1 MKKGEKTM
9 KKLISLLLVLAMA
22 VGLCACGGAPASAPT
37 ASAKPE
43 ATEAAPAE
51 TAAAEPAETNTKVLK
66 MGHVYADTYAM
77 HIAMKAMSDEVYEK
91 TEGRYRIDIAPNS
104 TLGGESD
111 LNEGVHIGTLD
122 MSFTATTPLANIVPK
137 VAFLDMPFLVKD
149 YAHADAVFFDEN
161 SPVRQY
167 IMDSIDE
174 AGFKCLTLTENGFR
188 QLYTNKPVTSVA
200 ELKGLKVRTM
210 ENALHLELWKT
221 LGASPTPM
229 SAGEAMTGLQQGTI
243 DGVEMFHSAFVT
255 NFAGLANYY
264 VGTNHIYT
272 VGTLLLSQRI
282 WNEMS
287 AEDQAVFM
295 EAAQNM
301 SKATIEQLRAE
312 DQGYY
317 EQIINEL
324 VEGYTILDQAEL
336 EAMVQPMYEKHSE
349 YKDILE
355 QIASIG

>member
-1 MKKGEKTM
+1 MKKT
-9 KKLISLLLVLAMA
+9 ISILLVLAMA
-22 VGLCACGGAPASAPT
+22 VALCACGGAPASAPA
-37 ASAKPE
+37 ASSAP
-43 ATEAAPAE
+43 AAADAAPASSG
-51 TAAAEPAETNTKVLK
+51 AAPAANTKVLK
-66 MGHVYADTYAM
+66 MGHVYAETYAM
-77 HIAMKAMSDEVYEK
+77 HLAMKAMAEEVYEK
-91 TEGRYRIDIAPNS
+91 TEGRYSIDIAPNS

-111 LNEGVHIGTLD
+111 LNEGVHIGTID
-122 MSFTATTPLANIVPK
+122 MSFTATTPLTNIVPSI
-137 VAFLDMPFLVKD
+137 AFLDMPFLVKD
-149 YAHADAVFFDEN
+149 YAHADAAFFDES
-161 SPVRQY
+161 SPVRAT
-167 IMDSIDE
+167 IMKAIDD

-188 QLYTNKPVTSVA
+188 QLYTNKPTTSVA
-200 ELKGLKVRTM
+200 DLKGQKIRTM

-243 DGVEMFHSAFVT
+243 DGIEMFHSAFAT
-255 NFAGLANYY
+255 NFAGLAKYY

-287 AEDQAVFM
+287 PEDQTVFM

-317 EQIINEL
+317 EQIINEYCTGGN
-324 VEGYTILDQAEL
+324 VILDQEEL
-336 EAMVQPMYEKHSE
+336 KAMVQPMYDNHPE
-349 YKDILE
+349 YADILA
-355 QIASIG
+355 QIAALG